1 MAASYAF
8 AVGSV
13 RAREGSLLT
22 RQDMEGLMLAGS
34 DRELAS
40 LLRDK
45 GYGDPAGRGGTEE
58 LLREETVRLWDY
70 IWSVAPDKSLF
81 DAFLLR
87 NDIHNAK
94 VALKSTLSGRDAQH
108 LLLAPC
114 TLPPKALYT
123 AAEERAVRRPA
134 RLAGGG
140 DGEGVRRSR
149 PRLRRPAG
157 PTPCWIGR
165 PCPPCWTQPGER
177 GIPWWR
183 TSWFS
188 RCFTPM

>member
-45 GYGDPAGRGGTEE
+45 GYGDPAGGGGTEE

-70 IWSVAPDKSLF
+70 IWSVARQEP
-81 DAFLLR
+81 
-87 NDIHNAK
+87 
-94 VALKSTLSGRDAQH
+94 
-108 LLLAPC
+108 
-114 TLPPKALYT
+114 
-123 AAEERAVRRPA
+123 VRRVFA
-134 RLAGGG
+134 AQRY
-140 DGEGVRRSR
+140 S
-149 PRLRRPAG
+149 
-157 PTPCWIGR
+157 
-165 PCPPCWTQPGER
+165 
-177 GIPWWR
+177 
-183 TSWFS
+183 
-188 RCFTPM
+188 

>member
-58 LLREETVRLWDY
+58 LLREETVRLTR
-70 IWSVAPDKSLF
+70 AC
-81 DAFLLR
+81 
-87 NDIHNAK
+87 
-94 VALKSTLSGRDAQH
+94 STRFCCA
-108 LLLAPC
+108 
-114 TLPPKALYT
+114 TIFIT
-123 AAEERAVRRPA
+123 
-134 RLAGGG
+134 
-140 DGEGVRRSR
+140 
-149 PRLRRPAG
+149 PRWP
-157 PTPCWIGR
+157 
-165 PCPPCWTQPGER
+165 
-177 GIPWWR
+177 
-183 TSWFS
+183 
-188 RCFTPM
+188 

>member
-123 AAEERAVRRPA
+123 AAEE
-134 RLAGGG
+134 
-140 DGEGVRRSR
+140 
-149 PRLRRPAG
+149 
-157 PTPCWIGR
+157 IGR
-165 PCPPCWTQPGER
+165 AHV
-177 GIPWWR
+177 
-183 TSWFS
+183 
-188 RCFTPM
+188 

>member
-123 AAEERAVRRPA
+123 AAEERRFAALPA
-134 RLAGGG
+134 WRGRWRG
-140 DGEGVRRSR
+140 RTTFS
-149 PRLRRPAG
+149 PTSPTPSW

-177 GIPWWR
+177 EIPWWR

>member
-58 LLREETVRLWDY
+58 LLREETVRCGT
-70 IWSVAPDKSLF
+70 I
-81 DAFLLR
+81 
-87 NDIHNAK
+87 
-94 VALKSTLSGRDAQH
+94 SGRSR
-108 LLLAPC
+108 L
-114 TLPPKALYT
+114 T
-123 AAEERAVRRPA
+123 RACSTRFCCA
-134 RLAGGG
+134 TIFIT
-140 DGEGVRRSR
+140 
-149 PRLRRPAG
+149 PRWP
-157 PTPCWIGR
+157 
-165 PCPPCWTQPGER
+165 
-177 GIPWWR
+177 
-183 TSWFS
+183 
-188 RCFTPM
+188 